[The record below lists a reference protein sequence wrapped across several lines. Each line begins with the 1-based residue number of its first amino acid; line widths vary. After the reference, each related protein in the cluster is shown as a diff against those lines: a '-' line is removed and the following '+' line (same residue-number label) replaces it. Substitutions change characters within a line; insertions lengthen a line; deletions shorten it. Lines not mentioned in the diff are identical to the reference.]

1 MKNRLYSAL
10 TAMLIGASVLAGPRI
25 EIKKEY
31 DAEQKKLAALVN
43 EDVEM
48 QDSLDYIIKRTTESK
63 DKEDDEHLPGL
74 RGLLKYF
81 SERESLR
88 RKSFELYTGMKSALD
103 KMDNRNEGLK
113 QNVDSLKDSIRKDY
127 DGGVE
132 EGK

>member
-10 TAMLIGASVLAGPRI
+10 TAMLVGASVLAGPRI
-25 EIKKEY
+25 EIKEEY
-31 DAEQKKLAALVN
+31 DAKQKKLASLVN

-48 QDSLDYIIKRTTESK
+48 QDSLDYIIKRATESK
-63 DKEDDEHLPGL
+63 DKEDDKHIPGL
-74 RGLLKYF
+74 RALLKYF

-88 RKSFELYTGMKSALD
+88 RKGFELYTGMKSALD

-113 QNVDSLKDSIRKDY
+113 QNVDSLKDHIRKDY